1 MLVKVCGMRD
11 PQNIEAIENMGA
23 NWMGFI
29 FYTKSPRFVDT
40 KPLYLPTKAKRV
52 GVFVNEATD
61 TIRYISEQYQ
71 LDIVQLHGSE
81 TPDECAELQ
90 EAELTVMKALQVKD
104 KFPTALSK
112 SYQQACRYLLFDT
125 QTKGYGGSGN
135 KFDWHI
141 LADYHGDT
149 PFLLSGGI
157 SADDAQSILK
167 INHPQLVGVD
177 INSRFETQPGI
188 KNVALV
194 QQFIN
199 QIRQ

>member
-29 FYTKSPRFVDT
+29 FYPKSPRFVDT
-40 KPLYLPTKAKRV
+40 KALYLPTKAKRV

-90 EAELTVMKALQVKD
+90 EVPHGIIKKLSTGLSIPTV
-104 KFPTALSK
+104 
-112 SYQQACRYLLFDT
+112 R
-125 QTKGYGGSGN
+125 
-135 KFDWHI
+135 
-141 LADYHGDT
+141 
-149 PFLLSGGI
+149 
-157 SADDAQSILK
+157 
-167 INHPQLVGVD
+167 HPNQR
-177 INSRFETQPGI
+177 IRRFW
-188 KNVALV
+188 
-194 QQFIN
+194 
-199 QIRQ
+199 